1 MAPELFVIV
10 VVEALD
16 GRVLDGSV
24 HPLDLPIGPRML
36 HFSEAVFDVV
46 FAAGPIEDVL
56 EGILVAG
63 TVGELDAIVREYD
76 VDRIRHGRDE
86 VPQELGCCHLASLQV
101 QLDIGELRR
110 SIDGDEEVELA
121 LGRLH
126 LGNVD
131 VEVTDRVALELL
143 LR

>member
-1 MAPELFVIV
+1 VTPKVFVIV

-16 GRVLDGSV
+16 GRFLDGSV
-24 HPLDLPIGPRML
+24 DPLDLPIGPRML
-36 HFSEAVFDVV
+36 HFGEALFDVV
-46 FAAGPIEDVL
+46 FAADPIEDVL

-63 TVGELDAIVREYD
+63 TIGELDAIVRDYD

-86 VPQELGCCHLASLQV
+86 VPQELGRCHLASLQV
-101 QLDIGELRR
+101 QLGVGELRR

-121 LGRLH
+121 LARLH

-131 VEVTDRVALELL
+131 VEGADRVALERP